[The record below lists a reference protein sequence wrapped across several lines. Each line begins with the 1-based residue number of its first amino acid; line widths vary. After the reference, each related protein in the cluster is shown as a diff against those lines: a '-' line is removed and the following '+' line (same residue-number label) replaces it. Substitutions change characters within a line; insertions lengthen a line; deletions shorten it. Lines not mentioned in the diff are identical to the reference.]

1 MAETNWRSGCAE
13 YIFLSGSQKLDILN
27 RNAQQLLNTVKATF
41 PGVSFEPEDIASSC
55 SSGAVSGIEGA
66 QCVWS
71 QIHQLSRDTPV
82 EDAFAI
88 VGPALQQFSRIA
100 QDVMSSTASDYSV
113 SRLGLGLLI
122 TGIAALIVFPAV
134 YQDCAQST
142 YTGGFLAFL
151 VVGYG
156 SMMFASSYV
165 EEEQHFWYW
174 ICSGWIFYLHIRSTR
189 SQRTHRSA
197 FIWSSIAS
205 LGLIVSQ
212 RILRRWNQTG
222 QKFTAEPDIARNFLP
237 SHPLCLWALV
247 ILTYVDA
254 GRGLFLSLPTGFP
267 RVVVL
272 VLPALAFMFKLNF
285 VANDSPE
292 LLVDSFLSWMEKSLD
307 IVPLVSQARLIFG
320 GVLCCIVLAIAM
332 SSRSKTAPGKIS
344 TLLYFP
350 RCTRREH
357 SD

>member
-1 MAETNWRSGCAE
+1 M
-13 YIFLSGSQKLDILN
+13 DILH

-41 PGVSFEPEDIASSC
+41 PSVSFDPEDIASSC

-66 QCVWS
+66 QCAWS
-71 QIHQLSRDTPV
+71 QIHQLRRETSV

-88 VGPALQQFSRIA
+88 IGPAYQRFSRTV
-100 QDVMSSTASDYSV
+100 QDVMSSTASDYNV

-122 TGIAALIVFPAV
+122 TCIAALIVFPVV
-134 YQDCAQST
+134 YQDCAQSA

-165 EEEQHFWYW
+165 EEEQQFWYW

-189 SQRTHRSA
+189 SQGTHHSA
-197 FIWSSIAS
+197 FNWSSIAS

-222 QKFTAEPDIARNFLP
+222 QKFTAEPDIAHNFLP
-237 SHPLCLWALV
+237 SHPLFLWALL

-267 RVVVL
+267 RLVVL
-272 VLPALAFMFKLNF
+272 LLTALAFIFKLNF

-292 LLVDSFLSWMEKSLD
+292 LLSEFFLSWMEKSRD
-307 IVPLVSQARLIFG
+307 IVSLVSQARLVFG
-320 GVLCCIVLAIAM
+320 GIVCCIILAIAM
-332 SSRSKTAPGKIS
+332 SSRWKTAPGKIS
-344 TLLYFP
+344 ALHLPPHCIVEGFPSDLNHQLL
-350 RCTRREH
+350 TTSSMRRLTCF
-357 SD
+357 

>member
-1 MAETNWRSGCAE
+1 
-13 YIFLSGSQKLDILN
+13 
-27 RNAQQLLNTVKATF
+27 
-41 PGVSFEPEDIASSC
+41 
-55 SSGAVSGIEGA
+55 
-66 QCVWS
+66 
-71 QIHQLSRDTPV
+71 
-82 EDAFAI
+82 
-88 VGPALQQFSRIA
+88 
-100 QDVMSSTASDYSV
+100 MSSTASDYNV

-142 YTGGFLAFL
+142 YTGGFLALL

-165 EEEQHFWYW
+165 EEEQQFWYW
-174 ICSGWIFYLHIRSTR
+174 ICSGWIFYLHIRMTR
-189 SQRTHRSA
+189 SRRTRRSA
-197 FIWSSIAS
+197 FNWSSIAT

-237 SHPLCLWALV
+237 SHPLFLWVLV

-254 GRGLFLSLPTGFP
+254 GRALFLSLPTAFP

-272 VLPALAFMFKLNF
+272 VLPALAFMFKMNF

-292 LLVDSFLSWMEKSLD
+292 LLADSVLSWMEKSLK
-307 IVPLVSQARLIFG
+307 IVPLVSQARLVFG
-320 GVLCCIVLAIAM
+320 GIVCCIILATAM

-344 TLLYFP
+344 TLNCPPLHSS
-350 RCTRREH
+350 REFRLT
-357 SD
+357 